1 MSSNLSVRVTADVV
15 DLQTKFAVAKAEVSG
30 LTAEMNK
37 LARASAAGTIDS
49 AGTARLQQLAGDLIQ
64 ARAATQGY
72 AGALEKAGVS
82 LSTFGRSMES
92 GHGSISTATR
102 EFRALFDEL
111 SSGRTRQTPGTLAII
126 AQRVLGL
133 GPAALGAVA
142 GVGALAG
149 GLAYLAVK
157 GIEASNALARM
168 KISADFAGNFDVTT
182 EKLESMQRELELS
195 ANISSSAAKSIT
207 ADLVS
212 IPNIAGPALDAATAL
227 MGRFAGAVGGDAE
240 KAGAELKKLLLPDV
254 SASQVVTDLE
264 KMGASLTQI
273 QRDAAAAADRAGN
286 ANEVLAEKLQL
297 VNEAASQTR
306 QSQASLDASRTA
318 SFTNYLGYL
327 GEELQGLDA
336 GRDMI
341 DQQRQAW
348 EANSAAINKNVEALR
363 AKPPTADQDLQAGLK
378 TARGENPIAL
388 QIQEAQDKVQT
399 LQTELARVKD
409 TASQADIKL
418 LNDGLEKAKQNLAEL
433 QFGPVLDQMRDKMS
447 QLAATWDGT
456 QSALLRKQLQIAQQT
471 LSSVAQG
478 SKEYLAIKQDE
489 ATKEIE
495 IRRAVSSEA
504 LAAARAQVAGLTG
517 DSGTTQRLEAEEQ
530 IWQKLLAGD
539 QLNAAAREE
548 VQRSYNADVAA
559 IARAREAEQAQIA
572 RSNANTDIAISRLNL
587 EATKNSLDAQVA
599 ATKEA
604 VAQKY
609 AALKTLADQEF
620 ALDLQALNN
629 ELAILPQESAAYAE
643 TYNQIRELKA
653 KLVAELAALDREQ
666 AEDAKRAAKEQAS
679 DWKGI
684 VGEIEQSE
692 SGMVSDI
699 LTKRK
704 SLSQSLEALGAEL
717 VTKEIANDV
726 KAFTTKALLQ
736 DQTKAL
742 EQGGILF
749 HLLAQTQQTAAT
761 VQAQTAQTGAVIAGN
776 SARNAATASAA
787 AAGKAASAASGG
799 AQVLADAAKA
809 FSGTYASVSQIP
821 VVGWLLAP
829 PAAAAAYAAV
839 AAYEGLASLDVG
851 TNYVPRDM
859 LAQIHEGEAVVPKA
873 YNPAASGGAG
883 GGGAL
888 GGDTHNYGGGNTIN
902 VSDTSLKRML
912 AGRGAQRDVLNA
924 LAGAYRRGARP
935 R

>member
-1 MSSNLSVRVTADVV
+1 MSGNNLSVRITADIV

-64 ARAATQGY
+64 ARSATQGY
-72 AGALEKAGVS
+72 AAELEKAGVS
-82 LSTFGRSMES
+82 LSTFGRA
-92 GHGSISTATR
+92 ATGAGEHSASAVRYVR
-102 EFRALFDEL
+102 ELFDEI
-111 SSGRTRQTPGTLAII
+111 SSGRTRYLPSTLASLGQT
-126 AQRVLGL
+126 ALHMNLAMLAAAGGVAALVGGL
-133 GPAALGAVA
+133 GYLAYRAFEAGKALDQME
-142 GVGALAG
+142 VGAQFAGNMNISRSALQQFSDELAKT
-149 GLAYLAVK
+149 A
-157 GIEASNALARM
+157 GISSTDAREIVGSFASMHDMSAAQVHALELVT
-168 KISADFAGNFDVTT
+168 ADFARATGDDATKAKDAIIKMFSDRTSAVEYARSLGGVTQAQIEVAQT
-182 EKLESMQRELELS
+182 ADQSGDAQ
-195 ANISSSAAKSIT
+195 AVFAAKFDLLNSALDRTRATVDKQNSSIT
-207 ADLVS
+207 AGIKNWIAYTFAVQGGMTGEEAQAAL
-212 IPNIAGPALDAATAL
+212 IEQQNQARAKQLQQLEQLRAAMAQQAPNPDVTLKTGVET
-227 MGRFAGAVGGDAE
+227 AE
-240 KAGAELKKLLLPDV
+240 KENPISEQA
-254 SASQVVTDLE
+254 
-264 KMGASLTQI
+264 
-273 QRDAAAAADRAGN
+273 
-286 ANEVLAEKLQL
+286 
-297 VNEAASQTR
+297 NEAAVKI
-306 QSQASLDASRTA
+306 
-318 SFTNYLGYL
+318 
-327 GEELQGLDA
+327 GE
-336 GRDMI
+336 M
-341 DQQRQAW
+341 
-348 EANSAAINKNVEALR
+348 NAALEI
-363 AKPPTADQDLQAGLK
+363 AKE
-378 TARGENPIAL
+378 RGDEVSIS
-388 QIQEAQDKVQT
+388 K
-399 LQTELARVKD
+399 
-409 TASQADIKL
+409 
-418 LNDGLEKAKQNLAEL
+418 LNDGLAKAKEELSNL
-433 QFGPVLDQMRDKMS
+433 QFGPVLDRMREQME
-447 QLAATWDGT
+447 QVAATWDGT

-478 SKEYLAIKQDE
+478 SKEYLAIKQAE

-517 DSGTTQRLEAEEQ
+517 DTGTTQRLEAEEQ

-620 ALDLQALNN
+620 ALDLQALND
-629 ELAILPQESAAYAE
+629 ELAILPQESAAYAQV
-643 TYNQIRELKA
+643 YGQIRELKA

-666 AEDAKRAAKEQAS
+666 AAAAKQAAKEQAS
-679 DWKGI
+679 DWRGI

-704 SLSQSLEALGAEL
+704 SLSQSLEALGAQL

-726 KAFTTKALLQ
+726 KAFTTQKLLH
-736 DQTKAL
+736 DQTQAL

-749 HLLAQTQQTAAT
+749 HLLAQSQQTAAT
-761 VQAQTAQTGAVIAGN
+761 VQAQSAQTGAVIAGN

-883 GGGAL
+883 AGGAL